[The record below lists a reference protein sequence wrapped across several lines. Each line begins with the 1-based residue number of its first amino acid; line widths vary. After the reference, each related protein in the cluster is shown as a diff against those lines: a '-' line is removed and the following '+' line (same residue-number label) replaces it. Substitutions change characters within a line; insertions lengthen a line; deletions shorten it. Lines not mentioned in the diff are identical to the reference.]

1 MHILAIVGTEE
12 TEAAVA
18 CSLAGARLV
27 YAESGA
33 QGVDL
38 AVRGAFDIILLD
50 PRLPDMSG
58 PAVLSRLRDGAVQAP
73 VLVVSDEAGV
83 ADMSRG
89 FGFGADGYVTTPVR
103 GNELVDAIYRAA
115 GRHPNPGSIIEI
127 GGLRIDTALRSIRIN
142 GERLRTLA
150 GKEYQI
156 LDLLARR
163 RGEVVTKLD
172 MLEHLYGGM
181 DEPETKIID
190 VLVSRMRKILKSAGG
205 QRRDYIESVWGRGY
219 TLREPEPDLG

>member
-18 CSLAGARLV
+18 CSLSGARLAH
-27 YAESGA
+27 AETGA

-38 AVRGAFDIILLD
+38 AVRRAFDIILLD

-58 PAVLSRLRDGAVQAP
+58 PAVLGRLRGGAVKAP
-73 VLVVSDEAGV
+73 VLVVSGEAGV

-89 FGFGADGYVTTPVR
+89 FGFGADGYVTTPVH
-103 GNELVDAIYRAA
+103 GDELVDAIYHTI
-115 GRHPNPGSIIEI
+115 GRHPDPGSIIEI
-127 GGLRIDTALRSIRIN
+127 GGLRIDTALRSIRID
-142 GERLRTLA
+142 GERVRTLA

-156 LDLLARR
+156 LELLARR

-181 DEPETKIID
+181 DGPETKIID
-190 VLVSRMRKILKSAGG
+190 VFVSRMRKILRSAGG
-205 QRRDYIESVWGRGY
+205 QRRDYIETIWGRGY